1 MHSATAPAAAIDT
14 AQIQQVMLTVV
25 ADKTGYPVDMLEL
38 SMDMEADLGI
48 DSIKRVEILGAVQD
62 QIANLPELNPEDLAE
77 LRTLGQIVDYMQS
90 KAGGAPSTSP
100 TQAAALVAAVAAATA
115 SVDTAEFAT
124 TLLKVVAEKTGY
136 PVEMLELEMDMEADL
151 GIDSIKRVEIL
162 GAAQDAMPGLPE
174 VDAESLAEMRSLQEI
189 VNAFCQTTSSSNAQ
203 TTIAKAP
210 SATVVIER
218 LAAPLL
224 AEQKLDGANY
234 LVVSDGTASS
244 HAVVDKLL
252 AAGVKVNVL
261 LPAWV
266 RPSSKKAIA
275 KAANSLSIKDVT
287 EEAVSELISSTG
299 QLDGI
304 ITLHNAAAIK
314 GIEYPQASK
323 NGLMLAFLLA
333 KYSGLGKANS
343 TARKSFVVLTRQG
356 GQLGFNEEKADLV
369 QGGLNGLVKTLAEEW
384 SDVFCRVV
392 DIADSFNANETADK
406 LWQELNASDSQT
418 KEVGYDAQGRLT
430 LIASET
436 DSYALESGNSITKD
450 SVFLVSGGAK
460 GVTAHCVMEL
470 AMQFQSQFIL
480 LGRSPFEAQEPSW
493 AANANDA
500 VALKKAAMEHLL
512 AQGEKAT
519 PVTIQQMIKP
529 VLSNREISGTIQAI
543 EAVGGKAHYLAV
555 DVTDSKALQA
565 AVAKVTQT
573 TGAVT
578 GILHGAGVLADR
590 LIEQKTLAEF
600 ESVYST
606 KIDGLSALLSCVDAK
621 SLQHLVLFSS
631 AAGFYG
637 NAAQSDYSIAN
648 EILNKTALRFKALH
662 PKAQVL
668 SFNWGPWDGGM
679 VTPELKRMFNDRGVY
694 IIPLDAGAQLLA
706 SELAADTNR
715 SPQILV
721 GNSMQGAE
729 QADST
734 VKKLQSAV

>member
-1 MHSATAPAAAIDT
+1 MLTVVADKTGYPVDMLELSMDMEADLGIDSIKRVEILGAVQDQIANLPELNPEDLAELRTLGQIVDYMQSKAGAAAPVQAAASAPQTAVATKPAAAIDT
-14 AQIQQVMLTVV
+14 AQIQKVMLDVV

-90 KAGGAPSTSP
+90 KAGGAPSASSAP
-100 TQAAALVAAVAAATA
+100 AAATVTAVAAAGA

-275 KAANSLSIKDVT
+275 KAANSLSIKDVS
-287 EEAVSELISSTG
+287 EEAVSELIASTG

-333 KYSGLGKANS
+333 KYSGLGKATS

-369 QGGLNGLVKTLAEEW
+369 QGGLNGLVKTLAEE
-384 SDVFCRVV
+384 
-392 DIADSFNANETADK
+392 
-406 LWQELNASDSQT
+406 
-418 KEVGYDAQGRLT
+418 
-430 LIASET
+430 
-436 DSYALESGNSITKD
+436 
-450 SVFLVSGGAK
+450 
-460 GVTAHCVMEL
+460 
-470 AMQFQSQFIL
+470 
-480 LGRSPFEAQEPSW
+480 
-493 AANANDA
+493 
-500 VALKKAAMEHLL
+500 
-512 AQGEKAT
+512 
-519 PVTIQQMIKP
+519 
-529 VLSNREISGTIQAI
+529 
-543 EAVGGKAHYLAV
+543 
-555 DVTDSKALQA
+555 
-565 AVAKVTQT
+565 
-573 TGAVT
+573 
-578 GILHGAGVLADR
+578 
-590 LIEQKTLAEF
+590 
-600 ESVYST
+600 
-606 KIDGLSALLSCVDAK
+606 
-621 SLQHLVLFSS
+621 
-631 AAGFYG
+631 
-637 NAAQSDYSIAN
+637 
-648 EILNKTALRFKALH
+648 
-662 PKAQVL
+662 
-668 SFNWGPWDGGM
+668 
-679 VTPELKRMFNDRGVY
+679 
-694 IIPLDAGAQLLA
+694 
-706 SELAADTNR
+706 
-715 SPQILV
+715 
-721 GNSMQGAE
+721 
-729 QADST
+729 
-734 VKKLQSAV
+734 